1 MSEVSTWNFSF
12 DEAAKACCL
21 STEDLLAIEGKK
33 VIGCAEW
40 QRIGN
45 RIQVGIGG
53 GVWTIDAAD
62 LVHNAVAQRAPASG
76 RSGAAESSTSQ
87 SKGEG

>member
-53 GVWTIDAAD
+53 GVWTIDTR
-62 LVHNAVAQRAPASG
+62 LV
-76 RSGAAESSTSQ
+76 ESSLG
-87 SKGEG
+87 SKFLRYSLRCTKCGDVFKRDLE

>member
-1 MSEVSTWNFSF
+1 MTALDTQKPRVMLPNDVARCAGVGS
-12 DEAAKACCL
+12 DE
-21 STEDLLAIEGKK
+21 EGWREGKK

-62 LVHNAVAQRAPASG
+62 LVHNAKNQGLPKAVPLD
-76 RSGAAESSTSQ
+76 
-87 SKGEG
+87 